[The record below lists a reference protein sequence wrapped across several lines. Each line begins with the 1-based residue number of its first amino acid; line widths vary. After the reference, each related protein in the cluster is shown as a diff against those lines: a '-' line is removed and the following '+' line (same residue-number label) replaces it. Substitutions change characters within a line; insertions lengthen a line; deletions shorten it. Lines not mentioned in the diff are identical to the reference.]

1 MKHKIFKALMSATII
16 LSCVVASNGET
27 PRGWFAAGSR
37 PKEYEMS
44 LDRAAAHGGNA
55 CAYLKSVVA
64 ETGGFGTLMQ
74 MFKADEYRGKRIRM
88 SGYVKAKDASGWAGL
103 WMRVDGARKDEMLAF
118 DNMKDRAI
126 RGTIDWK
133 KYEIV
138 LDVPEN
144 GEMIAFGLLLSG
156 KGQVWMDDLQFEVV
170 GKDVPA
176 TGRTMSGAE
185 SRSGKTPLN
194 LNFEE

>member
-1 MKHKIFKALMSATII
+1 MKHKIFKALICASFMWFGT
-16 LSCVVASNGET
+16 VAINAET
-27 PRGWFAAGSR
+27 PKGWFAAGSH
-37 PKEYEMS
+37 PKDYEMS
-44 LDRAAAHGGNA
+44 HDRTGAHGGNA

-74 MFKADEYRGKRIRM
+74 TFKADEYRGKRVRM
-88 SGYVKAKDASGWAGL
+88 SGYVKAKDASDWAGL

-118 DNMKDRAI
+118 DNMQDRAI
-126 RGTIDWK
+126 KGTIEWK

-144 GEMIAFGLLLSG
+144 SEMVAFGLLLSG

-170 GKDVPA
+170 GKDVPT
-176 TGRTMSGAE
+176 TGRTTAGASGAA
-185 SRSGKTPLN
+185 KTPLN